1 MNKNKGFYL
10 LLIPGLVL
18 ILIFL
23 VIPLFNMIIPT
34 VFTDTGISLSKYI
47 DFFKDEYYVSI
58 FKRTLRIALVTS
70 LISMVLG
77 VPVAYFISRSN
88 KKIRGVLIACT
99 VFPLLTNS
107 VVRSFAWM
115 SILGKKGII
124 NTFLI
129 NMGFTNQPYKLL
141 YTEFAIIIG
150 TVYLFLPLMVV
161 SLVGVMEN
169 IENDL
174 LEAAESLGAS
184 RIKAFFKIIFPLS
197 IPGLIVGS
205 VLVFTGTLTAYTT
218 PQLLGGNKNMV
229 LATLI
234 YQKTMTLGDW
244 NSASVVAAIMSITTV
259 IIIFVINKLA
269 SKLNE
274 RGV

>member
-1 MNKNKGFYL
+1 MKKNKWLYL
-10 LLIPGLVL
+10 LLIPG
-18 ILIFL
+18 IALIFIFL
-23 VIPLFNMIIPT
+23 FIPLVYIILPT
-34 VFTDTGISLSKYI
+34 FVDKTGINFQQYI
-47 DFFKDEYYVSI
+47 AFFKDQYYVEI
-58 FKRTLRIALVTS
+58 FKRTLNIALITS
-70 LISMVLG
+70 VISVVLG
-77 VPVAYFISRSN
+77 IPVAYFISRSN
-88 KKIRGVLIACT
+88 KNIRGVLIACT

-115 SILGKKGII
+115 TILGKNGIV
-124 NTFLI
+124 NTFLMNI
-129 NMGFTNQPYKLL
+129 GLIKEPVKLL

-150 TVYLFLPLMVV
+150 TVYLFLPLMIV

-184 RIKAFFKIIFPLS
+184 RIKAFFKVIFPLS

-205 VLVFTGTLTAYTT
+205 VLVFTGALTTYTT

-229 LATLI
+229 LSTLI

-244 NSASVVAAIMSITTV
+244 NSASVVAAIMSISTVTV
-259 IIIFVINKLA
+259 IFIINKLA
-269 SKLNE
+269 SRLNE